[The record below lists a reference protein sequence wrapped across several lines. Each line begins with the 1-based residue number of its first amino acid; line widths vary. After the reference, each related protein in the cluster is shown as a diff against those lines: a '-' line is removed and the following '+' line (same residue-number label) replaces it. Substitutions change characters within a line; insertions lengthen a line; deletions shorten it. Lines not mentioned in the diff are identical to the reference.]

1 MKIKFFSALLA
12 STFLSVVAVSTVGCT
27 ADKNNTASPA
37 VVEYSKPVHV
47 SRSVKSQRVYAASA
61 NEKTRAGV
69 IKPFSTNSNTTS
81 VKSGVVKPYSNSATT
96 LNSSSQNNQA
106 IQVIPTPLPSG
117 NVYQVKPGDTLYS
130 IAFRYGRD
138 YRDLASDN
146 GIAAP
151 YNITVG
157 QNIRLTPASATVVP
171 TTQTVTSNSQV
182 QSSTK
187 TNVTSTTNIADN
199 TVSTQSSDKITGDF
213 YTVKA
218 GDSLMSISRRSGV
231 SYSNL
236 IKINHLQK
244 PYGIYTGQRIY
255 LKSNSSSESLA
266 DRTPQKVVPV
276 AGVNSQTTATST
288 SAVPASVASAPTKVV
303 SGRSRSVSGVSW
315 MWPAKGTVIRNF
327 SSSNKGIDIA
337 GSRGQSVNAAASGQV
352 VYSGNA
358 LRGYGNLIIINHDNE
373 YLSAYAHNDML
384 LVKEGQ
390 RVKKGQVIARMGST
404 DASRVMLHFEIRYR
418 GNSVNPRKYLP

>member
-1 MKIKFFSALLA
+1 MKIKFFSAFLA
-12 STFLSVVAVSTVGCT
+12 CAFLSVVGVSTVGC
-27 ADKNNTASPA
+27 ASDKNNSGNQAI
-37 VVEYSKPVHV
+37 VEYSKPVHV

-69 IKPFSTNSNTTS
+69 IKPYSTNTSS
-81 VKSGVVKPYSNSATT
+81 VKSGVVKPYSNSS
-96 LNSSSQNNQA
+96 NNVNYQNNQA
-106 IQVIPTPLPSG
+106 IQVIPSAVPSG
-117 NVYQVKPGDTLYS
+117 NTYQVKPGDTLYS

-146 GIAAP
+146 GIVAP

-157 QNIRLTPASATVVP
+157 QNIRLTPTTATVLQAGQTSV
-171 TTQTVTSNSQV
+171 TDNSQAQSSVKSTVT
-182 QSSTK
+182 
-187 TNVTSTTNIADN
+187 TNTTNISNKADVAPN
-199 TVSTQSSDKITGDF
+199 TDKVTGDF

-218 GDSLMSISRRSGV
+218 GDSLMSISRKSGV

-236 IKINHLQK
+236 IRINHLQK

-276 AGVNSQTTATST
+276 AGGNTQTTASST
-288 SAVPASVASAPTKVV
+288 AVPASVAIAPTKVV
-303 SGRSRSVSGVSW
+303 SGKSRSVSGVSW
-315 MWPAKGTVIRNF
+315 MWPARGTVIRNF
-327 SSSNKGIDIA
+327 SSTNKGIDIA
-337 GSRGQSVNAAASGQV
+337 GSRGRNVNAAASGQV

-358 LRGYGNLIIINHDNE
+358 LQGYGNLIIINHDNE

-390 RVKKGQVIARMGST
+390 RVKKGQVIAKMGST

-418 GNSVNPRKYLP
+418 GNSVNPRRYLP

>member
-1 MKIKFFSALLA
+1 MKIKFFSAFLA
-12 STFLSVVAVSTVGCT
+12 CAFLSVVAVSTLGC
-27 ADKNNTASPA
+27 ASDKNNSGNQAI
-37 VVEYSKPVHV
+37 VEYSKPVHV

-69 IKPFSTNSNTTS
+69 IKPYSTNTSS
-81 VKSGVVKPYSNSATT
+81 VKSGVVKPYSNSSNNA
-96 LNSSSQNNQA
+96 NYQNNQT
-106 IQVIPTPLPSG
+106 IQVIPSALPSG
-117 NVYQVKPGDTLYS
+117 NTYQVKPGDTLYS

-157 QNIRLTPASATVVP
+157 QNIRLTPASATVLPASQTSVTDNSQAQSSVKSAV
-171 TTQTVTSNSQV
+171 TTNTSNISN
-182 QSSTK
+182 K
-187 TNVTSTTNIADN
+187 TDA
-199 TVSTQSSDKITGDF
+199 TQSTDKITGDF

-218 GDSLMSISRRSGV
+218 GDSLMSISRKSGV

-276 AGVNSQTTATST
+276 AGGNTQTTNASST
-288 SAVPASVASAPTKVV
+288 SVPASVASVPTKVV
-303 SGRSRSVSGVSW
+303 SGKSRSVSGVSW
-315 MWPAKGTVIRNF
+315 MWPARGTVIRNF
-327 SSSNKGIDIA
+327 SSTNKGIDIA
-337 GSRGQSVNAAASGQV
+337 GSRGQNVNAAASGQV

-390 RVKKGQVIARMGST
+390 RVKKGQVIAKMGST

>member
-1 MKIKFFSALLA
+1 MKIKFFSAFLA
-12 STFLSVVAVSTVGCT
+12 CAFLSVVTVSTVGC
-27 ADKNNTASPA
+27 ASDKNNSGNQTI
-37 VVEYSKPVHV
+37 VEYSKPVHV

-69 IKPFSTNSNTTS
+69 IKPYSTNTSS
-81 VKSGVVKPYSNSATT
+81 VKSGVVKPYSNSS
-96 LNSSSQNNQA
+96 NNVNYQNNQA
-106 IQVIPTPLPSG
+106 IQVIPSALPFG
-117 NVYQVKPGDTLYS
+117 NIYQVKPGDTLYS

-157 QNIRLTPASATVVP
+157 QNIRLTPATATVLP
-171 TTQTVTSNSQV
+171 ASQTSVTDNSQA
-182 QSSTK
+182 QSSVKST
-187 TNVTSTTNIADN
+187 VTTNISNKADAAP
-199 TVSTQSSDKITGDF
+199 TKDKITGDF
-213 YTVKA
+213 YTVKS
-218 GDSLMSISRRSGV
+218 GDSLMSISRKSGV

-236 IKINHLQK
+236 IRINHLQK

-266 DRTPQKVVPV
+266 DRIPQKVVPV
-276 AGVNSQTTATST
+276 AGGNTQTTANST
-288 SAVPASVASAPTKVV
+288 AVPASVATAPTKVV
-303 SGRSRSVSGVSW
+303 SGKSRAVSGVSW
-315 MWPAKGTVIRNF
+315 MWPARGTVIRNF
-327 SSSNKGIDIA
+327 SSTNKGIDIA
-337 GSRGQSVNAAASGQV
+337 GSRGQNVNAAASGQV

-390 RVKKGQVIARMGST
+390 RVKKGQVIAKMGST

>member
-1 MKIKFFSALLA
+1 MKIKFFSAFLA
-12 STFLSVVAVSTVGCT
+12 CAFLSVVTVSAVGC
-27 ADKNNTASPA
+27 ASDKNNSGNQAI
-37 VVEYSKPVHV
+37 VEYSKPVHV

-69 IKPFSTNSNTTS
+69 IKPYSTNTSS
-81 VKSGVVKPYSNSATT
+81 VKSGVVKPYSNSS
-96 LNSSSQNNQA
+96 NNVNYQNNQA
-106 IQVIPTPLPSG
+106 IQVIPSALPFG
-117 NVYQVKPGDTLYS
+117 NIYQVKPGDTLYS

-157 QNIRLTPASATVVP
+157 QNIRLTPATATVLP
-171 TTQTVTSNSQV
+171 ASQTSVTDNSQA
-182 QSSTK
+182 QSSVKST
-187 TNVTSTTNIADN
+187 VTTNISNKADVAP
-199 TVSTQSSDKITGDF
+199 TKDKITGDF
-213 YTVKA
+213 YTVKS
-218 GDSLMSISRRSGV
+218 GDSLMSISRKSGV

-236 IKINHLQK
+236 IRINHLQK

-266 DRTPQKVVPV
+266 DRIPQKVVPV
-276 AGVNSQTTATST
+276 AGGNTQITANST
-288 SAVPASVASAPTKVV
+288 AVPASVATAPTKVV
-303 SGRSRSVSGVSW
+303 SGKSRAVSGVSW
-315 MWPAKGTVIRNF
+315 MWPARGTVIRNF
-327 SSSNKGIDIA
+327 SSTNKGIDIA
-337 GSRGQSVNAAASGQV
+337 GSRGQNINAAASGQV

-390 RVKKGQVIARMGST
+390 RVKKGQVIAKMGST

>member
-1 MKIKFFSALLA
+1 MKIKFFSAFLA
-12 STFLSVVAVSTVGCT
+12 CAFLSVVTVSAVGC
-27 ADKNNTASPA
+27 ASDKNNSGNQAI
-37 VVEYSKPVHV
+37 VEYSKPVHV
-47 SRSVKSQRVYAASA
+47 SRSVKSQRVYAAPA

-69 IKPFSTNSNTTS
+69 IKPYSTNTSS
-81 VKSGVVKPYSNSATT
+81 VKSGVVKPYSNSS
-96 LNSSSQNNQA
+96 NNVNYQNNQA
-106 IQVIPTPLPSG
+106 IQVIPSALPFG
-117 NVYQVKPGDTLYS
+117 NIYQVKPGDTLYS

-157 QNIRLTPASATVVP
+157 QNIRLTPATATVLP
-171 TTQTVTSNSQV
+171 ASQTSVTDNSQA
-182 QSSTK
+182 QSSVKST
-187 TNVTSTTNIADN
+187 VTTNISNKADVAP
-199 TVSTQSSDKITGDF
+199 TKDKITGDF
-213 YTVKA
+213 YTVKS
-218 GDSLMSISRRSGV
+218 GDSLMSISRKSGV

-236 IKINHLQK
+236 IRINHLQK

-266 DRTPQKVVPV
+266 DRIPQKVVPV
-276 AGVNSQTTATST
+276 AGGNTQTTANST
-288 SAVPASVASAPTKVV
+288 AVPASVATAPTRVV
-303 SGRSRSVSGVSW
+303 SGKSRAVSGVSW
-315 MWPAKGTVIRNF
+315 MWPARGTVIRNF
-327 SSSNKGIDIA
+327 SSTNKGIDIA
-337 GSRGQSVNAAASGQV
+337 GARGQNVNAAASGQV

-390 RVKKGQVIARMGST
+390 RVKKGQVIAKMGST

>member
-1 MKIKFFSALLA
+1 MKIKFFSAFLA
-12 STFLSVVAVSTVGCT
+12 CAFLSVVTVSVVGC
-27 ADKNNTASPA
+27 ASDKNNSGNQAI
-37 VVEYSKPVHV
+37 VEYSKPVHV
-47 SRSVKSQRVYAASA
+47 SRSVKSQRVYATSA

-69 IKPFSTNSNTTS
+69 IKPYSTNTSS
-81 VKSGVVKPYSNSATT
+81 VKSGVVKPYSNSS
-96 LNSSSQNNQA
+96 NNVNYQNNQA
-106 IQVIPTPLPSG
+106 IQVIPSALPFG
-117 NVYQVKPGDTLYS
+117 NIYQVKPGDTLYS

-157 QNIRLTPASATVVP
+157 QNIRLTPATATVLP
-171 TTQTVTSNSQV
+171 ASQTSVTDNSQA
-182 QSSTK
+182 QSSVKSTE
-187 TNVTSTTNIADN
+187 TTNISNKADSAP
-199 TVSTQSSDKITGDF
+199 TKDKITGDF
-213 YTVKA
+213 YTVKS
-218 GDSLMSISRRSGV
+218 GDSLMSISRKSGV

-236 IKINHLQK
+236 IRINHLQK
-244 PYGIYTGQRIY
+244 PYCIYTGQRIY

-266 DRTPQKVVPV
+266 DRIPQKVVPV
-276 AGVNSQTTATST
+276 AGGNTQTTANST
-288 SAVPASVASAPTKVV
+288 AVPASVATAPTKVV
-303 SGRSRSVSGVSW
+303 SGKSRAVSGVSW
-315 MWPAKGTVIRNF
+315 MWPARGTVIRNF
-327 SSSNKGIDIA
+327 SSTNKGIDIA
-337 GSRGQSVNAAASGQV
+337 GPRGQNVNAAASGQV

-390 RVKKGQVIARMGST
+390 RVKKGQVIAKMGST

>member
-1 MKIKFFSALLA
+1 MKIKFFSAFLA
-12 STFLSVVAVSTVGCT
+12 CAFLSVVTVSAVGC
-27 ADKNNTASPA
+27 ASDKNNSGNQAI
-37 VVEYSKPVHV
+37 VEYSKPVHV

-69 IKPFSTNSNTTS
+69 IKPYSTNTSS
-81 VKSGVVKPYSNSATT
+81 VKSGVVKPYSNSS
-96 LNSSSQNNQA
+96 NNVNYQNNQA
-106 IQVIPTPLPSG
+106 IQVIPSALPFG
-117 NVYQVKPGDTLYS
+117 NIYQVKPGDTLYS

-157 QNIRLTPASATVVP
+157 QNIRLTPATATVLP
-171 TTQTVTSNSQV
+171 ASQTSVTDNSQA
-182 QSSTK
+182 QSSVKST
-187 TNVTSTTNIADN
+187 VTTNISNKADVAP
-199 TVSTQSSDKITGDF
+199 TKDKITGDF
-213 YTVKA
+213 YTVKS
-218 GDSLMSISRRSGV
+218 GDSLMSISRKSGV

-236 IKINHLQK
+236 IRINHLQK

-266 DRTPQKVVPV
+266 DRIPQKVVPV
-276 AGVNSQTTATST
+276 AGGNTQTTANST
-288 SAVPASVASAPTKVV
+288 AVPASVATAPTKVV
-303 SGRSRSVSGVSW
+303 SGKSRAVSGVSW
-315 MWPAKGTVIRNF
+315 MWPARGTVIRT
-327 SSSNKGIDIA
+327 NKGIDIA
-337 GSRGQSVNAAASGQV
+337 GSRGQNVNAAASGQV

-390 RVKKGQVIARMGST
+390 RVKKGQVIAKMGST

-418 GNSVNPRKYLP
+418 GNSVNPHKYLP

>member
-1 MKIKFFSALLA
+1 MKIKFFSAFLA
-12 STFLSVVAVSTVGCT
+12 CAFLSVVTVSAVGC
-27 ADKNNTASPA
+27 ASDKNNSGNQAI
-37 VVEYSKPVHV
+37 VEYSKPVHV

-69 IKPFSTNSNTTS
+69 IKPYSTNTSS
-81 VKSGVVKPYSNSATT
+81 VKSGVVKPYSNSS
-96 LNSSSQNNQA
+96 NNVDYQNNQA
-106 IQVIPTPLPSG
+106 IQVIPSALPFG
-117 NVYQVKPGDTLYS
+117 NIYQVKPGDTLYS

-157 QNIRLTPASATVVP
+157 QNIRLTPATATVLP
-171 TTQTVTSNSQV
+171 ASQTSVTDNSQA
-182 QSSTK
+182 QSSVKST
-187 TNVTSTTNIADN
+187 VTTNISNKADVAP
-199 TVSTQSSDKITGDF
+199 TKDKITGDF
-213 YTVKA
+213 YTVKS
-218 GDSLMSISRRSGV
+218 GDSLMSISRKSGV

-236 IKINHLQK
+236 IRINHLQK

-266 DRTPQKVVPV
+266 DRIPQKVVPV
-276 AGVNSQTTATST
+276 AGGNTQTTANST
-288 SAVPASVASAPTKVV
+288 AVPASVATAPTKVV
-303 SGRSRSVSGVSW
+303 SGKSRAVSGVSW
-315 MWPAKGTVIRNF
+315 MWPARGTVIRNF
-327 SSSNKGIDIA
+327 SSTNKGIDIA
-337 GSRGQSVNAAASGQV
+337 GSRGQNVNAAASGQV

-390 RVKKGQVIARMGST
+390 RVKKGQVIAKMGST

>member
-1 MKIKFFSALLA
+1 MKIKFFSAFLA
-12 STFLSVVAVSTVGCT
+12 CAFLSVVAVSAVGC
-27 ADKNNTASPA
+27 ASDKNNSGNQAI
-37 VVEYSKPVHV
+37 VEYSKPVHV

-69 IKPFSTNSNTTS
+69 IKPYSTNTSS
-81 VKSGVVKPYSNSATT
+81 VKSGVVKPYSNSS
-96 LNSSSQNNQA
+96 NNVNYQNNQA
-106 IQVIPTPLPSG
+106 IQVIPSALPSG
-117 NVYQVKPGDTLYS
+117 NIYQVKPGDTLYS

-157 QNIRLTPASATVVP
+157 QNIRLTPASATVLP
-171 TTQTVTSNSQV
+171 ASQTSVTDNSQA
-182 QSSTK
+182 QSSVKSAVT
-187 TNVTSTTNIADN
+187 TNTTNISNKTDA
-199 TVSTQSSDKITGDF
+199 TQSTDKITGDF

-218 GDSLMSISRRSGV
+218 GDSLMSISRKSGV

-276 AGVNSQTTATST
+276 AGGNTQTTNASST
-288 SAVPASVASAPTKVV
+288 AVPASVASVPTKVV
-303 SGRSRSVSGVSW
+303 SGKSRSVSGVSW
-315 MWPAKGTVIRNF
+315 MWPARGTVIRNF
-327 SSSNKGIDIA
+327 SSTNKGIDIA
-337 GSRGQSVNAAASGQV
+337 GSRGQNVNAAASGQV

-390 RVKKGQVIARMGST
+390 RVKKGQVIAKMGST

>member
-1 MKIKFFSALLA
+1 MKIKFFSAFLA
-12 STFLSVVAVSTVGCT
+12 CAFLSVVTVSAVGC
-27 ADKNNTASPA
+27 ASDKNNSGNQAI
-37 VVEYSKPVHV
+37 VEYSKPVHV

-69 IKPFSTNSNTTS
+69 IKPYSTNTSS
-81 VKSGVVKPYSNSATT
+81 VKSGVVKPYSNSS
-96 LNSSSQNNQA
+96 NNVNYQNNQA
-106 IQVIPTPLPSG
+106 IQVIPSALPFG
-117 NVYQVKPGDTLYS
+117 NIYQVKPGDTLYS

-157 QNIRLTPASATVVP
+157 QNIRLTPATATVLP
-171 TTQTVTSNSQV
+171 ASQTSVTDNSQA
-182 QSSTK
+182 QSSVKST
-187 TNVTSTTNIADN
+187 VTTNISNKADVAP
-199 TVSTQSSDKITGDF
+199 TKDKITGDF
-213 YTVKA
+213 YTVKS
-218 GDSLMSISRRSGV
+218 GDSLMSISRKSGV

-236 IKINHLQK
+236 IRINHLQK

-266 DRTPQKVVPV
+266 DRIPQKVVPV
-276 AGVNSQTTATST
+276 AGGNTQTTANST
-288 SAVPASVASAPTKVV
+288 AVPASVATASTKVV
-303 SGRSRSVSGVSW
+303 SGKSRAVSGVSW
-315 MWPAKGTVIRNF
+315 MWPARGTVIRNF
-327 SSSNKGIDIA
+327 SSTNKGIDIA
-337 GSRGQSVNAAASGQV
+337 GSRGQNVNAAASGQV

-390 RVKKGQVIARMGST
+390 RVKKGQVIAKMGST

>member
-1 MKIKFFSALLA
+1 MKIKFFSAFLA
-12 STFLSVVAVSTVGCT
+12 CAFLSVVTVSAVGC
-27 ADKNNTASPA
+27 ASDKNNSGNQAI
-37 VVEYSKPVHV
+37 VEYSKPVHV

-69 IKPFSTNSNTTS
+69 IKPYSTNTSS
-81 VKSGVVKPYSNSATT
+81 VKSGVVKPYSNSS
-96 LNSSSQNNQA
+96 NNVNYQNNQA
-106 IQVIPTPLPSG
+106 IQVIPSALPFG
-117 NVYQVKPGDTLYS
+117 NIYQVKPGDTLYS

-157 QNIRLTPASATVVP
+157 QNIRLTPATATVLP
-171 TTQTVTSNSQV
+171 ASQTSVTDNPQA
-182 QSSTK
+182 QSSVKST
-187 TNVTSTTNIADN
+187 VTTNISNKADVAP
-199 TVSTQSSDKITGDF
+199 TKDKITGDF
-213 YTVKA
+213 YTVKS
-218 GDSLMSISRRSGV
+218 GDSLMSISRKSGV

-236 IKINHLQK
+236 IRINHLQK

-266 DRTPQKVVPV
+266 DRIPQKVVPV
-276 AGVNSQTTATST
+276 AGGNTQATANST
-288 SAVPASVASAPTKVV
+288 AVPASVATAPTKVV
-303 SGRSRSVSGVSW
+303 SGKSRAVSGVSW
-315 MWPAKGTVIRNF
+315 MWPARGTVIRNF
-327 SSSNKGIDIA
+327 SSTNKGIDIA
-337 GSRGQSVNAAASGQV
+337 GSRGQNVNAAASGQV

-390 RVKKGQVIARMGST
+390 RVKKGQVIAKMGST

>member
-1 MKIKFFSALLA
+1 MKIKFFSAFLA
-12 STFLSVVAVSTVGCT
+12 CAFLSVVTVSAVGC
-27 ADKNNTASPA
+27 ASDKNNSGNQAI
-37 VVEYSKPVHV
+37 VEYSKPVHV

-69 IKPFSTNSNTTS
+69 IKPYSTNTSS
-81 VKSGVVKPYSNSATT
+81 VKSGVVKPYSNSS
-96 LNSSSQNNQA
+96 NNVNYQNNQA
-106 IQVIPTPLPSG
+106 IQVIPSALPFG
-117 NVYQVKPGDTLYS
+117 NIYQVKPGDTLYS

-157 QNIRLTPASATVVP
+157 QNIRLTPATATVLP
-171 TTQTVTSNSQV
+171 ASQTSVTDNSRA
-182 QSSTK
+182 QSSVKST
-187 TNVTSTTNIADN
+187 VTTNISNKADVAP
-199 TVSTQSSDKITGDF
+199 TKDKITGDF
-213 YTVKA
+213 YTVKS
-218 GDSLMSISRRSGV
+218 GDSLMSISRKSGV

-236 IKINHLQK
+236 IRINHLQK

-266 DRTPQKVVPV
+266 DRIPQKVVPV
-276 AGVNSQTTATST
+276 AGGNTQTTANST
-288 SAVPASVASAPTKVV
+288 AVPASVATAPTKVV
-303 SGRSRSVSGVSW
+303 SGKSRAVSGVSW
-315 MWPAKGTVIRNF
+315 MWPARGTVIRNF
-327 SSSNKGIDIA
+327 SSTNKGIDIA
-337 GSRGQSVNAAASGQV
+337 GSRGQNVNAAASGQV

-390 RVKKGQVIARMGST
+390 RVKKGQVIAKMGST

>member
-1 MKIKFFSALLA
+1 MKIKFFSAFLA
-12 STFLSVVAVSTVGCT
+12 CAFLSVVTVSAVGC
-27 ADKNNTASPA
+27 ASDKNNSGNQAI
-37 VVEYSKPVHV
+37 VEYSKPVHV

-69 IKPFSTNSNTTS
+69 IKPYSTNTSS
-81 VKSGVVKPYSNSATT
+81 VKSGVVKPYSNSS
-96 LNSSSQNNQA
+96 NNVNYQNNQT
-106 IQVIPTPLPSG
+106 IQVIPSALPFG
-117 NVYQVKPGDTLYS
+117 NIYQVKSGDTLYS

-157 QNIRLTPASATVVP
+157 QNIRLTPATATVLP
-171 TTQTVTSNSQV
+171 ASQTSVTDNSQA
-182 QSSTK
+182 QSSVKST
-187 TNVTSTTNIADN
+187 VTTNISNKADVAP
-199 TVSTQSSDKITGDF
+199 TKDKITGDF
-213 YTVKA
+213 YTVKS
-218 GDSLMSISRRSGV
+218 GDSLMSISRKSGV

-236 IKINHLQK
+236 IRINHLQK

-266 DRTPQKVVPV
+266 DRIPQKVVPV
-276 AGVNSQTTATST
+276 AGGNTQTTANST
-288 SAVPASVASAPTKVV
+288 AVPASVATAPTKVV
-303 SGRSRSVSGVSW
+303 SGKSRAVSGVSW
-315 MWPAKGTVIRNF
+315 MWPARGTVIRNF
-327 SSSNKGIDIA
+327 SSTNKGIDIA
-337 GSRGQSVNAAASGQV
+337 GSRGQNVNAAASGQV

-390 RVKKGQVIARMGST
+390 RVKKGQVIAKMGST

>member
-1 MKIKFFSALLA
+1 MKIKFFSAFLA
-12 STFLSVVAVSTVGCT
+12 CAFLSVVTVSAVGC
-27 ADKNNTASPA
+27 ASEKNNSGNQAI
-37 VVEYSKPVHV
+37 VEYSKPVHV

-69 IKPFSTNSNTTS
+69 IKPYSTNTSS
-81 VKSGVVKPYSNSATT
+81 VKSGVVKPYSNSS
-96 LNSSSQNNQA
+96 NNVNYQNNQA
-106 IQVIPTPLPSG
+106 IQVIPSALPFG
-117 NVYQVKPGDTLYS
+117 NIYQVKPGDTLYS

-157 QNIRLTPASATVVP
+157 QNIRLTPATATVLP
-171 TTQTVTSNSQV
+171 ASQTSVTDNSQA
-182 QSSTK
+182 QSSVKST
-187 TNVTSTTNIADN
+187 VTTNISNKADVAP
-199 TVSTQSSDKITGDF
+199 TKDKITGDF
-213 YTVKA
+213 YTVKS
-218 GDSLMSISRRSGV
+218 GDSLMSISRKSGV

-236 IKINHLQK
+236 IRINHLQK

-266 DRTPQKVVPV
+266 DRIPQKVVPV
-276 AGVNSQTTATST
+276 AGGNTQTTANST
-288 SAVPASVASAPTKVV
+288 AVPASVATAPTKVV
-303 SGRSRSVSGVSW
+303 SGKSRAVSGVSW
-315 MWPAKGTVIRNF
+315 MWPARGTVIRNF
-327 SSSNKGIDIA
+327 SSTNKGIDIA
-337 GSRGQSVNAAASGQV
+337 GSRGQNVNAAASGQV

-390 RVKKGQVIARMGST
+390 RVKKGQVIAKMGST

>member
-1 MKIKFFSALLA
+1 MKIKFFSAFLA
-12 STFLSVVAVSTVGCT
+12 CAFLSVVTVSAVGC
-27 ADKNNTASPA
+27 ASDKNNSGNQAI
-37 VVEYSKPVHV
+37 VEYSKPVHV

-69 IKPFSTNSNTTS
+69 IKPYSTNTSS
-81 VKSGVVKPYSNSATT
+81 VKSGVVKPYSNSS
-96 LNSSSQNNQA
+96 NNVNYQNNQA
-106 IQVIPTPLPSG
+106 IQVIPSALPFG
-117 NVYQVKPGDTLYS
+117 NIYQVKPGDTLYS

-146 GIAAP
+146 GIATP

-157 QNIRLTPASATVVP
+157 QNIRLTPATATVLP
-171 TTQTVTSNSQV
+171 ASQTSVTDNSQA
-182 QSSTK
+182 QSSVKST
-187 TNVTSTTNIADN
+187 VTTNISNKADVAP
-199 TVSTQSSDKITGDF
+199 TKDKITGDF
-213 YTVKA
+213 YTVKS
-218 GDSLMSISRRSGV
+218 GDSLMSISRKSGV

-236 IKINHLQK
+236 IRINHLQK

-266 DRTPQKVVPV
+266 DRIPQKVVPV
-276 AGVNSQTTATST
+276 AGGNTQTTANST
-288 SAVPASVASAPTKVV
+288 AVPASVATAPTKVV
-303 SGRSRSVSGVSW
+303 SGKSRAVSGVSW
-315 MWPAKGTVIRNF
+315 MWPARGTVIRNF
-327 SSSNKGIDIA
+327 SSTNKGIDIA
-337 GSRGQSVNAAASGQV
+337 GSRGQNVNAAASGQV

-390 RVKKGQVIARMGST
+390 RVKKGQVIAKMGST

>member
-1 MKIKFFSALLA
+1 MKIKFFSAFLA
-12 STFLSVVAVSTVGCT
+12 CAFLSVVTVSAVGC
-27 ADKNNTASPA
+27 ASDKNNSGNQAI
-37 VVEYSKPVHV
+37 VEYSKPVHV

-69 IKPFSTNSNTTS
+69 IKPYSTNTSS
-81 VKSGVVKPYSNSATT
+81 VKSGVVKPYSNSS
-96 LNSSSQNNQA
+96 NNVNYQNNQA
-106 IQVIPTPLPSG
+106 IQVIPSALPFG
-117 NVYQVKPGDTLYS
+117 NIYQVKPGDTLYS

-157 QNIRLTPASATVVP
+157 QNIRLTPATATVLP
-171 TTQTVTSNSQV
+171 ASQTSVTDNSQA
-182 QSSTK
+182 QSSVKST
-187 TNVTSTTNIADN
+187 VTTNISNKADVAP
-199 TVSTQSSDKITGDF
+199 TKDKITGDF
-213 YTVKA
+213 YTVKS
-218 GDSLMSISRRSGV
+218 GDSLMSISRKSEV

-236 IKINHLQK
+236 IRINHLQK

-266 DRTPQKVVPV
+266 DRIPQKVVPV
-276 AGVNSQTTATST
+276 AGGNTQTIANST
-288 SAVPASVASAPTKVV
+288 AVPASVATAPTKVV
-303 SGRSRSVSGVSW
+303 SGKSRAVSGVSW
-315 MWPAKGTVIRNF
+315 MWPARGTVIRNF
-327 SSSNKGIDIA
+327 SSTNKGIDIA
-337 GSRGQSVNAAASGQV
+337 GSRGQNVNAAASGQV

-390 RVKKGQVIARMGST
+390 RVKKGQVIAKMGST

>member
-1 MKIKFFSALLA
+1 MKIKFFSAFLA
-12 STFLSVVAVSTVGCT
+12 CAFLSVVTVSAVGC
-27 ADKNNTASPA
+27 ASDKNNSGNQAI
-37 VVEYSKPVHV
+37 VEYSKPVHV

-69 IKPFSTNSNTTS
+69 IKPYSTNTSS
-81 VKSGVVKPYSNSATT
+81 VKRGVVKPYSNSS
-96 LNSSSQNNQA
+96 NNVDYQNNQA
-106 IQVIPTPLPSG
+106 IQVIPSALPFG
-117 NVYQVKPGDTLYS
+117 NIYQVKPGDTLYS

-157 QNIRLTPASATVVP
+157 QNIRLTPATATVLP
-171 TTQTVTSNSQV
+171 ASQTSVTDNSQA
-182 QSSTK
+182 QSSVKST
-187 TNVTSTTNIADN
+187 VTTNISNKADVAP
-199 TVSTQSSDKITGDF
+199 TKDKITGDF
-213 YTVKA
+213 YTVKS
-218 GDSLMSISRRSGV
+218 GDSLMSISRKSGV

-236 IKINHLQK
+236 IRINHLQK

-266 DRTPQKVVPV
+266 DRIPQKVVPV
-276 AGVNSQTTATST
+276 AGGNTQTTANST
-288 SAVPASVASAPTKVV
+288 AVPASVATAPTKVV
-303 SGRSRSVSGVSW
+303 SGKSRAVSGVSW
-315 MWPAKGTVIRNF
+315 MWPARGTVIRNF
-327 SSSNKGIDIA
+327 SSTNKGIDIA
-337 GSRGQSVNAAASGQV
+337 GSRGQNVNAAASGQV

-390 RVKKGQVIARMGST
+390 RVKKGQVIAKMGST

>member
-1 MKIKFFSALLA
+1 MKIKFFSAFLA
-12 STFLSVVAVSTVGCT
+12 CAFLSVVGVSTVGC
-27 ADKNNTASPA
+27 ASDKNNSGNQAI
-37 VVEYSKPVHV
+37 VEYSKPVHV

-69 IKPFSTNSNTTS
+69 IKPYSTNTSS
-81 VKSGVVKPYSNSATT
+81 VKSGVVKPYSNSS
-96 LNSSSQNNQA
+96 NNVNYQNNQA
-106 IQVIPTPLPSG
+106 IQVIPSAVPSG
-117 NVYQVKPGDTLYS
+117 NTYQVKPGDTLYS

-146 GIAAP
+146 GIVAP

-157 QNIRLTPASATVVP
+157 QNIRLTPTTATVLQAGQTSV
-171 TTQTVTSNSQV
+171 TDNSQAQSSVKSTVTTNTANISN
-182 QSSTK
+182 K
-187 TNVTSTTNIADN
+187 ADVAPN
-199 TVSTQSSDKITGDF
+199 TDKVTGDF

-218 GDSLMSISRRSGV
+218 GDSLMSISRKSGV

-236 IKINHLQK
+236 IRINHLQK

-276 AGVNSQTTATST
+276 AGGNTQTTASST
-288 SAVPASVASAPTKVV
+288 AVPASVAIAPTKVV
-303 SGRSRSVSGVSW
+303 SGKSRSVSGVSW
-315 MWPAKGTVIRNF
+315 MWPARGTVIRNF
-327 SSSNKGIDIA
+327 SSTNKGIDIA
-337 GSRGQSVNAAASGQV
+337 GSRGQNVNAAASGQV

-390 RVKKGQVIARMGST
+390 RVKKGQVIAKMGST

-418 GNSVNPRKYLP
+418 GNSVNPRRYLP

>member
-1 MKIKFFSALLA
+1 MKIKFFSAFLA
-12 STFLSVVAVSTVGCT
+12 CAFLSVVTVSAVGC
-27 ADKNNTASPA
+27 ASEKNNSGNQAI
-37 VVEYSKPVHV
+37 VEYSKPVHV
-47 SRSVKSQRVYAASA
+47 SRSVKSQRVYATSA

-69 IKPFSTNSNTTS
+69 IKPYSTNTSS
-81 VKSGVVKPYSNSATT
+81 VKSGVVKPYSNSS
-96 LNSSSQNNQA
+96 NNVNYQNNQA
-106 IQVIPTPLPSG
+106 IQVIPSAIPFG
-117 NVYQVKPGDTLYS
+117 NIYQVKPGDTLYS

-157 QNIRLTPASATVVP
+157 QNIRLTPATATVLP
-171 TTQTVTSNSQV
+171 ASQTSVTDNSQA
-182 QSSTK
+182 QSSVKST
-187 TNVTSTTNIADN
+187 VTTNISNKADVAPN
-199 TVSTQSSDKITGDF
+199 TDKVTGDF

-218 GDSLMSISRRSGV
+218 GDSLMSISRKSGV

-236 IKINHLQK
+236 IRINHLQK

-266 DRTPQKVVPV
+266 DRIPQKVVPV
-276 AGVNSQTTATST
+276 AGGNTQTTANST
-288 SAVPASVASAPTKVV
+288 AVPASVATAPTKVV
-303 SGRSRSVSGVSW
+303 SGKSRAVSGVSW
-315 MWPAKGTVIRNF
+315 MWPARGTVIRNF
-327 SSSNKGIDIA
+327 SSTNKGIDIA
-337 GSRGQSVNAAASGQV
+337 GSRGQNVNAAASGQV

-390 RVKKGQVIARMGST
+390 RVKKGQVIAKMGST

>member
-1 MKIKFFSALLA
+1 MKIKFFSAFLA
-12 STFLSVVAVSTVGCT
+12 CAFLSVVTVSAVGC
-27 ADKNNTASPA
+27 ASDKNNSGNQAI
-37 VVEYSKPVHV
+37 VEYSKPVHV

-69 IKPFSTNSNTTS
+69 IKPYSTNTSS
-81 VKSGVVKPYSNSATT
+81 VKSGVVKPYSNSS
-96 LNSSSQNNQA
+96 NNVNYQNNQA
-106 IQVIPTPLPSG
+106 IQVIPSALPFG
-117 NVYQVKPGDTLYS
+117 NIYQVKPGDTLYS

-157 QNIRLTPASATVVP
+157 QNIRLTPATATVLP
-171 TTQTVTSNSQV
+171 ASQTSVTDNSQA
-182 QSSTK
+182 QSSVKST
-187 TNVTSTTNIADN
+187 VTTNISNKADVAP
-199 TVSTQSSDKITGDF
+199 TKDKITGDF
-213 YTVKA
+213 YTVKS
-218 GDSLMSISRRSGV
+218 GDSLMSISRKSGV

-236 IKINHLQK
+236 IRINHLQK

-266 DRTPQKVVPV
+266 DRIPQKVVPV
-276 AGVNSQTTATST
+276 AGGNTRTTANST
-288 SAVPASVASAPTKVV
+288 AVPASVATAPTKVV
-303 SGRSRSVSGVSW
+303 SGKSRAVSGVSW
-315 MWPAKGTVIRNF
+315 MWPARGTVIRNF
-327 SSSNKGIDIA
+327 SSTNKGIDIA
-337 GSRGQSVNAAASGQV
+337 GSRGQNVNAAASGQV

-390 RVKKGQVIARMGST
+390 RVKKGQVIAKMGST

>member
-1 MKIKFFSALLA
+1 MKIKFFSAFLA
-12 STFLSVVAVSTVGCT
+12 CAFLSVVAASTAGC
-27 ADKNNTASPA
+27 ASDKNNSGNQAI
-37 VVEYSKPVHV
+37 VEYSKPVHV

-69 IKPFSTNSNTTS
+69 IKPYSTNTSS
-81 VKSGVVKPYSNSATT
+81 VKSGVVKPYSNSST
-96 LNSSSQNNQA
+96 NVNYQNNQA
-106 IQVIPTPLPSG
+106 IQVIPSALPSG
-117 NVYQVKPGDTLYS
+117 NIYQVKPGDTLYS

-157 QNIRLTPASATVVP
+157 QNIRLTPATATVLPSSQTSV
-171 TTQTVTSNSQV
+171 TDNSQDQSSVKSTVT
-182 QSSTK
+182 
-187 TNVTSTTNIADN
+187 TNTTNISNKADA
-199 TVSTQSSDKITGDF
+199 TPTTDKITGDF

-218 GDSLMSISRRSGV
+218 GDSLMSISRKSGV

-266 DRTPQKVVPV
+266 DRIPQKVVPV
-276 AGVNSQTTATST
+276 AGGNAQTTASST
-288 SAVPASVASAPTKVV
+288 AVPASVATAPTKVV
-303 SGRSRSVSGVSW
+303 SGKSRAVSGVSW
-315 MWPAKGTVIRNF
+315 MWPARGTVIRNF
-327 SSSNKGIDIA
+327 SSTNKGIDIA
-337 GSRGQSVNAAASGQV
+337 GSRGQNVNAAASGQV

-390 RVKKGQVIARMGST
+390 RVKKGQVIAKMGST

>member
-1 MKIKFFSALLA
+1 MKIKFFSAFLA
-12 STFLSVVAVSTVGCT
+12 CAFLSVVTVSAVGC
-27 ADKNNTASPA
+27 ASDKNNSGNQAI
-37 VVEYSKPVHV
+37 VEYSKPVHV

-69 IKPFSTNSNTTS
+69 IKPYSSNTSS
-81 VKSGVVKPYSNSATT
+81 VKSGVVKPYSNSS
-96 LNSSSQNNQA
+96 NNVNYQNNQA
-106 IQVIPTPLPSG
+106 IQVIPSALPFG
-117 NVYQVKPGDTLYS
+117 NIYQVKPGDTLYS

-157 QNIRLTPASATVVP
+157 QNIRLTPATATVLP
-171 TTQTVTSNSQV
+171 ASQTSVTDNSQA
-182 QSSTK
+182 QSSVKST
-187 TNVTSTTNIADN
+187 VTTNISHKADVAP
-199 TVSTQSSDKITGDF
+199 TKDKITGDF
-213 YTVKA
+213 YTVKS
-218 GDSLMSISRRSGV
+218 GDSLMSISRKSGV

-236 IKINHLQK
+236 IRINHLQK

-266 DRTPQKVVPV
+266 DRIPQKVVPV
-276 AGVNSQTTATST
+276 AGGNTQTTANST
-288 SAVPASVASAPTKVV
+288 AVPASVATAPTKVV
-303 SGRSRSVSGVSW
+303 SGKSRAVSGVSW
-315 MWPAKGTVIRNF
+315 MWPARGTVIRNF
-327 SSSNKGIDIA
+327 SSTNKGIDIA
-337 GSRGQSVNAAASGQV
+337 GSRGQNVNAAASGQV

-390 RVKKGQVIARMGST
+390 RVKKGQVIAKMGST

>member
-1 MKIKFFSALLA
+1 MKIKFFSAFLA
-12 STFLSVVAVSTVGCT
+12 CAFLSVVTVSAVGC
-27 ADKNNTASPA
+27 ASDKNNSGNQAI
-37 VVEYSKPVHV
+37 VEYSKPVHV

-69 IKPFSTNSNTTS
+69 IKTYSTNTSS
-81 VKSGVVKPYSNSATT
+81 VKSGVVKPYSNSS
-96 LNSSSQNNQA
+96 NNVNYQNNQA
-106 IQVIPTPLPSG
+106 IQVIPSALPFG
-117 NVYQVKPGDTLYS
+117 NIYQVKPGDTLYS

-157 QNIRLTPASATVVP
+157 QNIRLTPATATVLP
-171 TTQTVTSNSQV
+171 ASQTSVTDNSQA
-182 QSSTK
+182 QSSVKST
-187 TNVTSTTNIADN
+187 VTTNISHKADAAP
-199 TVSTQSSDKITGDF
+199 TKDKITGDF
-213 YTVKA
+213 YTVKS
-218 GDSLMSISRRSGV
+218 GDSLMSISRKSGV

-236 IKINHLQK
+236 IRINHLQK

-266 DRTPQKVVPV
+266 DRIPQKVVPV
-276 AGVNSQTTATST
+276 AGGNTQTTANST
-288 SAVPASVASAPTKVV
+288 AVPASVATAPTKVV
-303 SGRSRSVSGVSW
+303 SGKSRAVSGVSW
-315 MWPAKGTVIRNF
+315 MWPARGTVIRNF
-327 SSSNKGIDIA
+327 SSTNKGIDIA
-337 GSRGQSVNAAASGQV
+337 GSRGQNVNAAASGQV

-390 RVKKGQVIARMGST
+390 RVKKGQVIAKMGST

>member
-1 MKIKFFSALLA
+1 MKIKFFSAFLA
-12 STFLSVVAVSTVGCT
+12 CAFLSVVTVSAVGC
-27 ADKNNTASPA
+27 ASDKNNSGNQAI
-37 VVEYSKPVHV
+37 VEYSKPVHV

-69 IKPFSTNSNTTS
+69 IKPYSTNTSS
-81 VKSGVVKPYSNSATT
+81 VKSGVVKPYSNSS
-96 LNSSSQNNQA
+96 NNVNYQNNQA
-106 IQVIPTPLPSG
+106 IQVIPSALPFG
-117 NVYQVKPGDTLYS
+117 NIYQVKPGDTLYS

-157 QNIRLTPASATVVP
+157 QNIRLTPATATVLP
-171 TTQTVTSNSQV
+171 ASQTSVTDNSQA
-182 QSSTK
+182 QSSVKST
-187 TNVTSTTNIADN
+187 VTTNISNKADVAQ
-199 TVSTQSSDKITGDF
+199 TKDKITGDF
-213 YTVKA
+213 YTVKS
-218 GDSLMSISRRSGV
+218 GDSLMSISRKSGV

-236 IKINHLQK
+236 IRINHLQK

-266 DRTPQKVVPV
+266 DRIPQKVVPV
-276 AGVNSQTTATST
+276 AGGNTQTTANST
-288 SAVPASVASAPTKVV
+288 AVPASVATAPTKVV
-303 SGRSRSVSGVSW
+303 SGKSRAVSGVSW
-315 MWPAKGTVIRNF
+315 MWPARGTVIRNF
-327 SSSNKGIDIA
+327 SSTNKGIDIA
-337 GSRGQSVNAAASGQV
+337 GSRGQNVNAAASGQV

-390 RVKKGQVIARMGST
+390 RVKKGQVIAKMGST

>member
-1 MKIKFFSALLA
+1 MKIKFFSAFLA
-12 STFLSVVAVSTVGCT
+12 CAFLSVVTVSAVGC
-27 ADKNNTASPA
+27 ASDKNNSGNQAI
-37 VVEYSKPVHV
+37 VEYSKPVHV

-69 IKPFSTNSNTTS
+69 IKPYSTNTS
-81 VKSGVVKPYSNSATT
+81 SIKSGVVKPYSNSS
-96 LNSSSQNNQA
+96 NNVNYQNNQA
-106 IQVIPTPLPSG
+106 IQVIPSALPSG
-117 NVYQVKPGDTLYS
+117 NTYQVKPGDTLYS

-157 QNIRLTPASATVVP
+157 QNIRLTPTTATVLQAGQTSV
-171 TTQTVTSNSQV
+171 TDNSQAQSSVKSTVT
-182 QSSTK
+182 
-187 TNVTSTTNIADN
+187 TNTTNISNKADVAPN
-199 TVSTQSSDKITGDF
+199 TDKVTGDF

-218 GDSLMSISRRSGV
+218 GDSLMSISRKSGV

-236 IKINHLQK
+236 IRINHLQK

-276 AGVNSQTTATST
+276 AGGNTQTTASST
-288 SAVPASVASAPTKVV
+288 AVPASVAIAPTKVV
-303 SGRSRSVSGVSW
+303 SGKSRSVSGVSW
-315 MWPAKGTVIRNF
+315 MWPARGTVIRNF
-327 SSSNKGIDIA
+327 SSTNKGIDIA
-337 GSRGQSVNAAASGQV
+337 GSRGQNVNAAASGQV

-390 RVKKGQVIARMGST
+390 RVKKGQVIAKMGST

>member
-1 MKIKFFSALLA
+1 MKIKFFSAFLA
-12 STFLSVVAVSTVGCT
+12 CAFLSVVTVSAVGC
-27 ADKNNTASPA
+27 ASEKNNSGNQAI
-37 VVEYSKPVHV
+37 VEYSKPVHV
-47 SRSVKSQRVYAASA
+47 SRSVKSQRVYAAPA

-69 IKPFSTNSNTTS
+69 IKPYSTNTSS
-81 VKSGVVKPYSNSATT
+81 VKSGVVKPYSNSS
-96 LNSSSQNNQA
+96 NNVNYQNNQA
-106 IQVIPTPLPSG
+106 IQVIPSAIPFG
-117 NVYQVKPGDTLYS
+117 NIYQVKPGDTLYS

-157 QNIRLTPASATVVP
+157 QNIRLTPTTATVLQAGQTSV
-171 TTQTVTSNSQV
+171 TDNSQAQSSVKSTVT
-182 QSSTK
+182 
-187 TNVTSTTNIADN
+187 TNTTNISNKADVAPN
-199 TVSTQSSDKITGDF
+199 TDKVTGDF

-218 GDSLMSISRRSGV
+218 GDSLMSISRKSGV

-236 IKINHLQK
+236 IRINHLQK

-276 AGVNSQTTATST
+276 AGGNTQTTASST
-288 SAVPASVASAPTKVV
+288 AVPASVAIAPTKVV
-303 SGRSRSVSGVSW
+303 SGKSRSVSGVSW
-315 MWPAKGTVIRNF
+315 MWPARGTVIRNF
-327 SSSNKGIDIA
+327 SSTNKGIDIA
-337 GSRGQSVNAAASGQV
+337 GPRGQNVNAAASGQV

-390 RVKKGQVIARMGST
+390 RVKKGQVIAKMGST

-418 GNSVNPRKYLP
+418 GNSVNPRRYLP

>member
-1 MKIKFFSALLA
+1 MKIKFFSAFLA
-12 STFLSVVAVSTVGCT
+12 CAFLSVVGVSTVGC
-27 ADKNNTASPA
+27 ASDKNNSGNQAI
-37 VVEYSKPVHV
+37 VEYSKPVHV

-61 NEKTRAGV
+61 NEKNRAGV
-69 IKPFSTNSNTTS
+69 IKPYSTNTSS
-81 VKSGVVKPYSNSATT
+81 VKSGVVKPYSNSS
-96 LNSSSQNNQA
+96 NNVNYQNNQA
-106 IQVIPTPLPSG
+106 IQVIPSALPSG
-117 NVYQVKPGDTLYS
+117 NTYQVKPGDTLYS

-157 QNIRLTPASATVVP
+157 QNIRLTPITATVLQAGQTSITDNSQAQSSVKSTVITNNSNKTEAAP
-171 TTQTVTSNSQV
+171 TT
-182 QSSTK
+182 
-187 TNVTSTTNIADN
+187 
-199 TVSTQSSDKITGDF
+199 DKISGDF

-218 GDSLMSISRRSGV
+218 GDSLMSISRKSGV

-236 IKINHLQK
+236 IRINHLQK

-255 LKSNSSSESLA
+255 LKPNSSSESLA

-276 AGVNSQTTATST
+276 AGGNTLTTASST
-288 SAVPASVASAPTKVV
+288 AVPASVAIAPTKVV
-303 SGRSRSVSGVSW
+303 SGKSRSVSGVSW
-315 MWPAKGTVIRNF
+315 MWPARGSVIRNF
-327 SSSNKGIDIA
+327 SSTNKGIDIA
-337 GSRGQSVNAAASGQV
+337 GSRGQNVNAAASGQV

-390 RVKKGQVIARMGST
+390 RVKKGQVIAKMGST

>member
-1 MKIKFFSALLA
+1 MKIKFFSAFLA
-12 STFLSVVAVSTVGCT
+12 CAFLSVVTVSAVGC
-27 ADKNNTASPA
+27 ASDKNNSGNQAI
-37 VVEYSKPVHV
+37 VEYSKPVHV

-69 IKPFSTNSNTTS
+69 IKPYSTNTSS
-81 VKSGVVKPYSNSATT
+81 VKSGVVKPYSNSS
-96 LNSSSQNNQA
+96 NNVNYQNNQA
-106 IQVIPTPLPSG
+106 IQVIPSALPFG
-117 NVYQVKPGDTLYS
+117 NIYHVKPGDTLYS

-157 QNIRLTPASATVVP
+157 QNIRLTPATATVLP
-171 TTQTVTSNSQV
+171 ASQTSVTDNSQA
-182 QSSTK
+182 QSSVKST
-187 TNVTSTTNIADN
+187 VTTNISNKADVAP
-199 TVSTQSSDKITGDF
+199 TKDKITGDF
-213 YTVKA
+213 YTVKS
-218 GDSLMSISRRSGV
+218 GDSLMSISRKSGV

-236 IKINHLQK
+236 IRINHLQK

-266 DRTPQKVVPV
+266 DRIPQKVVPV
-276 AGVNSQTTATST
+276 AGGNTQTTANST
-288 SAVPASVASAPTKVV
+288 AVPASVATAPTKVV
-303 SGRSRSVSGVSW
+303 SGKSRAVSGVSW
-315 MWPAKGTVIRNF
+315 MWPARGTVIRNF
-327 SSSNKGIDIA
+327 SSTNKGIDIA
-337 GSRGQSVNAAASGQV
+337 GSRGQNVNAAASGQV

-390 RVKKGQVIARMGST
+390 RVKKGQVIAKMGST

>member
-1 MKIKFFSALLA
+1 MKIKFFSAFLA
-12 STFLSVVAVSTVGCT
+12 CAFLSVVTVSAVGC
-27 ADKNNTASPA
+27 ASDKNNSGNQAI
-37 VVEYSKPVHV
+37 VEYSKPVHV

-69 IKPFSTNSNTTS
+69 IKPYSTNTSS
-81 VKSGVVKPYSNSATT
+81 VKSGVVKPYSNSS
-96 LNSSSQNNQA
+96 NNVNYQNNQA
-106 IQVIPTPLPSG
+106 IQVIPSALPFG
-117 NVYQVKPGDTLYS
+117 NIYQVKPGDTLYS

-157 QNIRLTPASATVVP
+157 QNIRLTPATATVLP
-171 TTQTVTSNSQV
+171 ASQTSVTDNSQA
-182 QSSTK
+182 QSSVKST
-187 TNVTSTTNIADN
+187 VTTNISNKADVAP
-199 TVSTQSSDKITGDF
+199 TKDKITGDF
-213 YTVKA
+213 YTVKS
-218 GDSLMSISRRSGV
+218 GDSLMSISRKSGV

-236 IKINHLQK
+236 IRINHLQK

-266 DRTPQKVVPV
+266 DRIPQKVVPV
-276 AGVNSQTTATST
+276 AGGNTQATANST
-288 SAVPASVASAPTKVV
+288 AVPASVATAPTKVV
-303 SGRSRSVSGVSW
+303 SGKSRAVSGVSW
-315 MWPAKGTVIRNF
+315 MWPARGTVIRNF
-327 SSSNKGIDIA
+327 SSTNKGIDIA
-337 GSRGQSVNAAASGQV
+337 GSRGQNVNAAASGQV

-390 RVKKGQVIARMGST
+390 RVKKGQVIAKMGST

-418 GNSVNPRKYLP
+418 RNSVNPRKYLP

>member
-1 MKIKFFSALLA
+1 MKIKFFSAFLA
-12 STFLSVVAVSTVGCT
+12 CAFLSVVTVSAVGC
-27 ADKNNTASPA
+27 ASDKNNSGNQAI
-37 VVEYSKPVHV
+37 VEYSKPVHV
-47 SRSVKSQRVYAASA
+47 SRSVKSQRVYAASV

-69 IKPFSTNSNTTS
+69 IKPYSTNTSS
-81 VKSGVVKPYSNSATT
+81 VKSGVVKPYSNSS
-96 LNSSSQNNQA
+96 NNVNYQNNQA
-106 IQVIPTPLPSG
+106 IQVIPSALPFG
-117 NVYQVKPGDTLYS
+117 NIYQVKPGDTLYS

-157 QNIRLTPASATVVP
+157 QNIRLTPATATVLP
-171 TTQTVTSNSQV
+171 ASQTSVTDNSQA
-182 QSSTK
+182 QSSVKST
-187 TNVTSTTNIADN
+187 VTTNISHKADAAP
-199 TVSTQSSDKITGDF
+199 TKDKITGDF
-213 YTVKA
+213 YTVKS
-218 GDSLMSISRRSGV
+218 GESLMSISRKSGV

-236 IKINHLQK
+236 IRINHLQK

-266 DRTPQKVVPV
+266 DRIPQKVVPV
-276 AGVNSQTTATST
+276 AGGNTQTTANST
-288 SAVPASVASAPTKVV
+288 AVPASVATAPTKVV
-303 SGRSRSVSGVSW
+303 SGKSRAVSGVSW
-315 MWPAKGTVIRNF
+315 MWPARGTVIRNF
-327 SSSNKGIDIA
+327 SSTNKGIDIA
-337 GSRGQSVNAAASGQV
+337 GSRGQNVNAAASGQV

-390 RVKKGQVIARMGST
+390 RVKKGQVIAKMGST